1 MRNFAYVDAD
11 SKDAILAALAETK
24 DAYVIAGGTNVML
37 NIMDSKVNDRTLI
50 NLRNAKELRGIK
62 DNGET
67 ITIGATTTIS
77 DLEHSD
83 LIVKE
88 AKALW
93 QAAVSFA
100 DPTTRHSATVG
111 GNIGNASPAAD
122 TATALLALEAVVTI
136 EKKGAKRDVALCD
149 FFIGVGKTVLATDE
163 IVTAITFKKSK
174 NCAFIKLG
182 IRNAM
187 AISVANVAVAL
198 VKNGNKVTDIKIAMG
213 SVAPTPRR
221 CLEVEKA
228 LIGKELEDE
237 AIAKAVKGLDK
248 DISPIDD
255 VRATGKYR
263 KQVAPVLLTRAI
275 YAACGCKDGGAK

>member
-1 MRNFAYVDAD
+1 VKNFAYREAD
-11 SKDAILAALAETK
+11 SKDAILAALAELK

-37 NIMDSKVNDRTLI
+37 NILDKKVNDRTLV

-77 DLEHSD
+77 DLEHSE
-83 LIVKE
+83 LIAGE

-111 GNIGNASPAAD
+111 GNISNASPAAD
-122 TATALLALEAVVTI
+122 TATALMVLDAVVTI
-136 EKKGAKRDVALCD
+136 EKKGAKREVALTD
-149 FFIGVGKTVLATDE
+149 FFKGVGKTVLAADE
-163 IVTAITFKKSK
+163 IVTAITFKKSH

-182 IRNAM
+182 LRNAM
-187 AISVANVAVAL
+187 AISVANVAVNL
-198 VKNGNKVTDIKIAMG
+198 VKQGDVVKDIKIAMG
-213 SVAPTPRR
+213 SVAPTVRR
-221 CLEVEKA
+221 CAEVEKA
-228 LIGKELEDE
+228 LLGKKLED
-237 AIAKAVKGLDK
+237 AVIAEAVKGLDK

-255 VRATGKYR
+255 IRATGKYR
-263 KQVAPVLLTRAI
+263 KQVAPVLVTRAI